1 LFCVGSASHLDAR
14 QALLKSLIEAS
25 QGRAYLR
32 YEHVR
37 DPNWH
42 CKDDFSNISSF
53 DDHARVYTN
62 RPELLSHLDFCTTI
76 ENNSGVMRPNE
87 STSDPESDLR
97 KVLSILDKRG
107 FDVLVVDLTTPD
119 VRELGLHVVR
129 VLIPGLQPLHGDHC
143 YPFLGG
149 KRLYEVP
156 CRLGLRNNPLREDKV
171 FKLPHPFP

>member
-1 LFCVGSASHLDAR
+1 
-14 QALLKSLIEAS
+14 
-25 QGRAYLR
+25 
-32 YEHVR
+32 
-37 DPNWH
+37 
-42 CKDDFSNISSF
+42 
-53 DDHARVYTN
+53 
-62 RPELLSHLDFCTTI
+62 
-76 ENNSGVMRPNE
+76 MRPNE
-87 STSDPESDLR
+87 STGDPESDLR